1 MSFPFNVD
9 SCTIIHNYLTYK
21 KEHYYL
27 FLHVKEVL
35 HMHDFI
41 FPFSNEEP
49 KYKQIYQ
56 QLKALIEQGNL
67 QSNDSL
73 PSIRRLAETL
83 QVSRNTTLTAYEQ
96 LVAEGYIR
104 GEGRKGYF
112 VNVLEQV
119 FLKEEEA
126 SLLPSN
132 VKQVPPAIMIDF
144 RAGAVDQAHFPLK
157 AWRQFAN
164 RALQLEESFVYG
176 EPFGEPLLKEQLVQ
190 YLLQARGVKCE
201 ADNIIVGSG
210 TQQMLLYLGFILKHD
225 FASVIV
231 EDPGY
236 LGARQSFKLN
246 GFELEALPV
255 LEQGAQLQL
264 LSEMQSRL
272 LYVTPSHHF
281 PYGVTMSIQQRQIII
296 QWAKTVDGYIIEDDY
311 DSEFRYAQQPFPALA
326 SIDHSRVIYIGT
338 FSKSFLPGIRL
349 SYMVLPKSLLHR
361 YKEQFSEFEHNASSL
376 HQLTMAAFMKNGEWT
391 RHIKRMRLIY
401 KQKMNYLV
409 EQLQQQFG
417 ANITIL
423 GEHSGLYVL
432 VKLHVQQTEEQLIQS
447 AEKYGVKVYPT
458 SPYFLEHLTAEPIL
472 QLGFSKLEMQDI
484 KHGVQQLAK
493 AWQLSSINK

>member
-1 MSFPFNVD
+1 
-9 SCTIIHNYLTYK
+9 
-21 KEHYYL
+21 
-27 FLHVKEVL
+27 
-35 HMHDFI
+35 MHDFI
-41 FPFSNEEP
+41 FPFSNEEA

-56 QLKALIEQGNL
+56 QLKTLIEQGNL
-67 QSNDSL
+67 KSNDSL

-119 FLKEEEA
+119 FLKEEET
-126 SLLPSN
+126 SLITPN
-132 VKQVPPAIMIDF
+132 AKQVRPAIKVDF

-201 ADNIIVGSG
+201 ADDMIIGSS

-225 FASVIV
+225 FASMIV

-236 LGARQSFKLN
+236 IGARQSFKLN

-281 PYGVTMSIQQRQIII
+281 PYGVTMSIQQRQTII

-326 SIDHSRVIYIGT
+326 SIDHTRVIYIGT
-338 FSKSFLPGIRL
+338 FSKSFLPAIRL

-361 YKEQFSEFEHNASSL
+361 YKEQFSEFEHNASTL
-376 HQLTMAAFMKNGEWT
+376 HQLTMAAFMENGEWT

-401 KQKMNYLV
+401 KQKMSYLV
-409 EQLQQQFG
+409 ELLQQQFG
-417 ANITIL
+417 ASITIL

-432 VKLHVQQTEEQLIQS
+432 VKLHVQQSEEQLIRC
-447 AEKYGVKVYPT
+447 AVKYGVKVYPT
-458 SPYFLEHLTAEPIL
+458 SPYFLQQSTHEPIL
-472 QLGFSKLEMQDI
+472 QLGFSKLEIEDI

-493 AWQLSSINK
+493 AWQLPSFNE